1 MIFRI
6 EFRALF
12 ELLLAGAPT
21 MSSLRLAAALAVA
34 AVFASPRLALS
45 GPIQDNSFL
54 IEEAYNQEPGVI
66 QHINT
71 FARSRGGA
79 WGYSFTEEWPV
90 LGQTHQASVTFTAV
104 GPEGVSAGVGD
115 LALNYRL
122 QAIGSGDTR
131 VAFAP
136 RLTMLLPTGDS
147 SRGLGSGGAG
157 VQVNLPLSVVLAE
170 RLVTH
175 LNVGGTYVPSAR
187 DVTGEKGAS
196 TTFAGGPSLIWLAHP
211 NFNVMLEAVYT
222 TTGIAL
228 PAGTQRAE
236 TFTINPGLRGAIN
249 FASGLQI
256 VPGVAVP
263 IGVGPSR
270 GERGLFFYLSFEHPF
285 RGAGPTEKRS

>member
-1 MIFRI
+1 M
-6 EFRALF
+6 
-12 ELLLAGAPT
+12 P
-21 MSSLRLAAALAVA
+21 SPLRLAAVLAVA
-34 AVFASPRLALS
+34 ASLASPRLAS
-45 GPIQDNSFL
+45 AEAGPIQDNSFL

-66 QHINT
+66 QHISG
-71 FARSRGGA
+71 FARSRSGA

-115 LALNYRL
+115 LALNYRF

-131 VAFAP
+131 VALAP
-136 RLTMLLPTGDS
+136 RLTVLVPTGDS
-147 SRGLGSGGAG
+147 ARGLGSGGAG
-157 VQVNLPLSVVLAE
+157 LQVNVPLSVVLLD

-187 DVTGEKGAS
+187 DAAGEKGVS

-211 NFNVMLEAVYT
+211 NFNVMLEALYT
-222 TTGIAL
+222 TTAIAL
-228 PAGTQRAE
+228 PAGTQRTE

-263 IGVGPSR
+263 IGVGPSK

-285 RGAGPTEKRS
+285 AAAGPTEKKS

>member
-1 MIFRI
+1 M
-6 EFRALF
+6 
-12 ELLLAGAPT
+12 P
-21 MSSLRLAAALAVA
+21 SPLRLAAVLAVA
-34 AVFASPRLALS
+34 ASLASPRLAS
-45 GPIQDNSFL
+45 AEGGPIQDNSFL

-66 QHINT
+66 QHISG
-71 FARSRGGA
+71 FARSRSGA

-90 LGQTHQASVTFTAV
+90 LGQTHQASITFTAA

-115 LALNYRL
+115 LALNYRF

-131 VAFAP
+131 VALAP
-136 RLTMLLPTGDS
+136 RLTALVPTGDS
-147 SRGLGSGGAG
+147 ARGLGSGGAG
-157 VQVNLPLSVVLAE
+157 LQVNVPLSVVLLD

-187 DVTGEKGAS
+187 DAAGEKGVS

-211 NFNVMLEAVYT
+211 NFNVMLEALYT
-222 TTGIAL
+222 TTAIAL
-228 PAGTQRAE
+228 PAGTQRTE

-263 IGVGPSR
+263 IGVGPSK

-285 RGAGPTEKRS
+285 AAAGPTEKKS